1 MWFFSSSFQGIEVLQ
16 QLRSLNLSHNALRN
30 VDGLALSST
39 LVELRLAV
47 NEIQDIS
54 SMPSLTN
61 LKILDVSNNKV
72 TYTQGSVVDRWEHSI
87 FLSLVLYVFHLGR
100 FLFAGL
106 SSSSSASVL
115 RIMMLHT

>member
-54 SMPSLTN
+54 SMPSLTS

-72 TYTQGSVVDRWEHSI
+72 RYTQGSVMDRWAHSF
-87 FLSLVLYVFHLGR
+87 FLSIVL
-100 FLFAGL
+100 
-106 SSSSSASVL
+106 
-115 RIMMLHT
+115 